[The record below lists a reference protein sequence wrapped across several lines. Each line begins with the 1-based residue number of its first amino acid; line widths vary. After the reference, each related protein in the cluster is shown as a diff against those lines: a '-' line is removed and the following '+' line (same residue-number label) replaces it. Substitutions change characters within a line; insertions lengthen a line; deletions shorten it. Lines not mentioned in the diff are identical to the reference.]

1 MVGATVEVEAAEA
14 VVGESAACAAHRI
27 VEGNTTMEM
36 QDRAAFADADAALR
50 ASNQALQE
58 AIDVLATLIA
68 VQQRGEQGLED
79 LVLQQL
85 QLLQSAVNSADQRI
99 NRVVE
104 NALPRLTQLS
114 DQALTQTLEPAAAR
128 FTKKMVDAGQT
139 LAHATHR
146 YAQAQHGLET
156 TAARRMWIGLAAM
169 AVGAIM
175 CLAAVGY
182 AVKAAQPILADAKQ
196 RRAEIA
202 YLDRVAR
209 ANIVPCGENRL
220 CAELEKKGRRYGDR
234 GQYREITLR
243 KSTSQ

>member
-1 MVGATVEVEAAEA
+1 MDLQGR
-14 VVGESAACAAHRI
+14 VV
-27 VEGNTTMEM
+27 
-36 QDRAAFADADAALR
+36 FADADAAVK

-68 VQQRGEQGLED
+68 VQQRAEHSLED
-79 LVLQQL
+79 LVRHQL
-85 QLLQSAVNSADQRI
+85 QLLQSAVNGADQRI

-114 DQALTQTLEPAAAR
+114 NQALTQTLEPAAAR

-139 LAHATHR
+139 LEHATYR
-146 YAQAQHGLET
+146 YAQAQHSLEA
-156 TAARRMWIGLAAM
+156 TATRRMWIGLAAM

-209 ANIVPCGENRL
+209 ANIVPCDENRL